1 MFTSLHPRAARPR
14 PFARRAA
21 GPLLGALVA
30 AAAVGSAGAL
40 LLTASPAMAQQAP
53 APKFA
58 VIDVRRAV
66 LETEEGLRVQSR
78 LKKLFDNRQVELDGK
93 QRQLQQDK
101 ETLDKEAQ
109 SPKADKAVLQKKFE
123 NLQRNAAELQQ
134 TMVDYQREMTR
145 KEQEMT
151 TPILQSVI
159 EAVKRIAAQDGY
171 DMVLEKGS
179 VPYFRADLELT
190 DRAIQMVNSGQVG
203 KVGPAPKGGAP
214 APAAPPA
221 PKPAAPAPAPKK

>member
-1 MFTSLHPRAARPR
+1 MFTSRNPRAARPR
-14 PFARRAA
+14 SFARRAA
-21 GPLLGALVA
+21 GPLLTALV
-30 AAAVGSAGAL
+30 AVGSASAL
-40 LLTASPAMAQQAP
+40 VFTAAPAMAQQAP

-109 SPKADKAVLQKKFE
+109 SPRADKAVLQKKFE

-214 APAAPPA
+214 APAPPPA
-221 PKPAAPAPAPKK
+221 PKPAAPAPAPAPKK